1 MRVYESKEVR
11 NAGIVGHGHCG
22 KTTLAA
28 ALLHTAGGTTR
39 LTRVDEG
46 NTPTDFDE
54 EEIQRK
60 LTISSAIGA
69 AEWKKSKINFLD
81 TPGFNIFINDT
92 RAPHWSPPMPFW
104 W

>member
-11 NAGIVGHGHCG
+11 NAGIVGHGHAG
-22 KTTLAA
+22 KTSLAA
-28 ALLHTAGGTTR
+28 ALLFTAGATKR

-60 LTISSAIGA
+60 LSISSALAA
-69 AEWKKSKINFLD
+69 AEWKKCKINLNSFHIEAD
-81 TPGFNIFINDT
+81 CWYGPNEMSI
-92 RAPHWSPPMPFW
+92 HPPC
-104 W
+104 